1 MVFLILQNVVRSF
14 VDIPTLEQRIE
25 FDTAHVVHNE
35 REQSRPIESR
45 STNRNWQIAI
55 WRKEFIV
62 EACTIATFN
71 YLQISIDQHAVYQP
85 SDYRWVN
92 DLTSCNVNENDS

>member
-45 STNRNWQIAI
+45 STNRN
-55 WRKEFIV
+55 
-62 EACTIATFN
+62 
-71 YLQISIDQHAVYQP
+71 
-85 SDYRWVN
+85 
-92 DLTSCNVNENDS
+92 